1 MSKKDD
7 MSCIRD
13 LGLGILDTLNGIKE
27 VATISTDVPENKKA
41 KKANSTDVMKMDDDL
56 KKEVLNDLKDNLTRK
71 ISKNKSE
78 ELKKQL
84 IKLNYEK
91 QLCLSTNTK
100 YEQKIADKIESKLTL
115 SLNKLTKLQTKLTLV
130 ERFLSEL

>member
-1 MSKKDD
+1 VSKKDD